1 MLGIVTNI
9 KTVLTVAAVVTAAIA
24 GWTTN
29 GWRLN
34 AQIDRMVSEHNQ
46 ELAKAN
52 KDALDRYAAMERKKQ
67 EALDEANRIAQKNA
81 RAAADARAD
90 VNRLRDSLRTST
102 YGLSTATLPSIRQ
115 YSATLNSIFGEC
127 VAEIEGLAQTAD
139 GHALDSR
146 TLMGAWP
153 R

>member
-9 KTVLTVAAVVTAAIA
+9 KTVLTVAAIVAAGIA

-46 ELAKAN
+46 ALAKAN
-52 KDALDRYAAMERKKQ
+52 ADALAKHTAMERKKQ
-67 EALDEANRIAQKNA
+67 EALDEANRIAQRNA
-81 RAAADARAD
+81 RDAAVARAD
-90 VNRLRDSLRTST
+90 ADRLRDSLRTAT
-102 YGLSTATLPSIRQ
+102 YGLSTASLPSIRQ
-115 YSATLNSIFGEC
+115 YSATLSFVFGEC
-127 VAEIEGLAQTAD
+127 VAEVERLAQAAD
-139 GHALDSR
+139 GHALDAR

-153 R
+153 K

>member
-9 KTVLTVAAVVTAAIA
+9 KTIAIAGAVVVAGIA
-24 GWTTN
+24 GWTMN

-34 AQIDRMVSEHNQ
+34 AQIDRMVSEHSQALARANA
-46 ELAKAN
+46 EALAK
-52 KDALDRYAAMERKKQ
+52 YTAMERKKQ
-67 EALDEANRIAQKNA
+67 EAIDEANRIAQRSA

-90 VNRLRDSLRTST
+90 ARRLRDSLNAST
-102 YGLSTATLPSIRQ
+102 YGLSTASVPSLRLYSTTL
-115 YSATLNSIFGEC
+115 SAVFGEC

>member
-1 MLGIVTNI
+1 MLGINLKLI
-9 KTVLTVAAVVTAAIA
+9 LIAAVTVVAGMA
-24 GWTTN
+24 GWTMN

-34 AQIDRMVSEHNQ
+34 AQIDRMVSEHSQALARANA
-46 ELAKAN
+46 EALAK
-52 KDALDRYAAMERKKQ
+52 YTAMERKKQ
-67 EALDEANRIAQKNA
+67 EAIDEANRIAQRNA

-90 VNRLRDSLRTST
+90 ANRLRDSLRTST
-102 YGLSTATLPSIRQ
+102 YGLSTASIPSLRNHT
-115 YSATLNSIFGEC
+115 ATLNAIFGEC
-127 VAEIEGLAQTAD
+127 VAEIEGLAQAAD